1 MDGWASRGGGAGVGN
16 LARKPA
22 KPSSSGRKLTIKP
35 FKGASAP
42 PPRDATRDLAAS
54 PRVAPPRLAHAPGAH
69 QIPPASLRPTLTIPS
84 ISILPPGPRA
94 EKPKLPSDFEETAWT
109 ALAAAV
115 DAVHARAPVGT
126 SLESLYRLVENL
138 CLHGYGDAAY
148 AKLRAKLAARVADA
162 VANLRARTAPDPV
175 LFLAHV
181 DACWSDHCESSRT
194 VRSIFLRLDR
204 ARVARGGA
212 RGVWDLTLWLFRRGL
227 EGEDPTADLDRAD
240 EHRVAERAGA
250 GSNLGGGDGGNR
262 DPIST
267 RDDAAAAVPPASSL
281 PSDVVAKTVRGV
293 LAVIA
298 KERDGEAIDRAR
310 VRRLLRMFSSLGL
323 YARHFERA
331 FLDASAAHYRAEG
344 DARVVA
350 DDASEYLRHCETRL
364 AEEEERAEAYLDPS
378 TRRALRAVTETE
390 LVERHVSR
398 VLDEGF
404 EGMLRDDRREDL
416 RRLHRLLSRVGAG
429 GRLRDAF
436 AAATRREGAAV
447 VKDEENDKDMV
458 RRLLEMKRRADV
470 VVAESFAGE
479 EAFASALK
487 ESFESFVNCRQN
499 RPAELIAK
507 FIDAKLRAGG
517 KSTDDSET
525 ESALDAALVLFRYI
539 QGKDVFEA
547 FYKKDLA
554 KRLLL
559 GKSASVD
566 AEKSMISR
574 LKAECGSQFTT
585 KLEGMF
591 KDVDLSRD
599 VMRNFDAD
607 KRAGKLRDADGNPVD
622 VESVSG
628 VELSVVVLTAGCWPT
643 YAPAE
648 VKLPRELDA
657 VQATFRD
664 FYLAKHGGRRL
675 VWQNGLAHC
684 VVRARFPKCG
694 AKELSVSLFQ
704 AVVCLLFNDA
714 ESLTFE
720 EIKSATG
727 VEDKEL
733 RRTLQSLACGKVR
746 VLTKE
751 PKGRD
756 VEDGDVFRVNEGFNE
771 KLYRVKVNSIQMK
784 ETAEENKATNERV
797 FQDRQYQIDAAIVRV
812 MKTRKTLSHQLLVG
826 ELLAQIKFP
835 AKPTDLKRRVE
846 SLIERE
852 YLERDRNNPQVYNYL
867 A

>member
-42 PPRDATRDLAAS
+42 PPRDAPRDRSGS
-54 PRVAPPRLAHAPGAH
+54 PPALGYAPGASRAR
-69 QIPPASLRPTLTIPS
+69 QIPPVFLRPTLTVPS
-84 ISILPPGPRA
+84 ILPPPPGPRA

-138 CLHGYGDAAY
+138 CLHGYGDAVY
-148 AKLRAKLAARVADA
+148 AKLRAKLAARVAET

-227 EGEDPTADLDRAD
+227 EGENPTADLGRAD
-240 EHRVAERAGA
+240 ERRVAERAGA
-250 GSNLGGGDGGNR
+250 GSNLGGGGTR
-262 DPIST
+262 DASLT
-267 RDDAAAAVPPASSL
+267 RDDAASPQSSV
-281 PSDVVAKTVRGV
+281 PSDAIAKTVRGV

-310 VRRLLRMFSSLGL
+310 VRRLLCMFSSLGL
-323 YARHFERA
+323 YAAHFERA

-344 DARVVA
+344 DAHVVA

-364 AEEEERAEAYLDPS
+364 AEEEARAEAYLDPS
-378 TRRALRAVTETE
+378 TLRALRATAETE
-390 LVERHVSR
+390 LVDRHANR
-398 VLDEGF
+398 VLAEGF

-447 VKDEENDKDMV
+447 VRDEENDKDMV
-458 RRLLEMKRRADV
+458 RRLLEMKRRAGV
-470 VVAESFAGE
+470 VVADSFAGE
-479 EAFASALK
+479 EAYASALK

-507 FIDAKLRAGG
+507 FIDARLRAGR
-517 KSTDDSET
+517 KSTEDAET

-574 LKAECGSQFTT
+574 LKAECGSQFTA

-599 VMRNFDAD
+599 VMHNFEVD
-607 KRAGKLRDADGNPVD
+607 KRAGKLRDADGNPID
-622 VESVSG
+622 ASASG

-657 VQATFRD
+657 VQKTFRD
-664 FYLAKHGGRRL
+664 FYLAKHSGRRL
-675 VWQNGLAHC
+675 AWQNGLAHC

-714 ESLTFE
+714 ESLSFE
-720 EIKSATG
+720 EIKSAVG